1 VNQIKCTKCNEV
13 FTIDETSY
21 NNILKQVR
29 DNDFALAVKEK
40 SEQLRL
46 QHQKDLEIADVRA
59 QTVLKTALA
68 EKETTIANLQN
79 EVDNFDREKE
89 IVKQLTQ
96 AEMKE
101 RINELEQLNLKLGS
115 QIKEVQ
121 KEKEL
126 EFNQVIANKERDY
139 NELKSELTTMKSR
152 FDDQKKIAVQETE
165 KSLQTEISTLKEHN
179 TKLKNEVATVV
190 KEKDFELIQKMT
202 DKEREIDNLNS
213 QLEAHEIKS
222 KLEKTA
228 IKERYEVQL
237 KDRDNEITR
246 IQEFKAKQNV
256 KLLGESLEQH
266 CENSFNSIRMT
277 AFPRA
282 EFGKDSDVST
292 GTKGDYIYRE
302 YDEFGTEIISIMFE
316 MKNEA
321 SATATKKKNDDF
333 LAKLHKDRND
343 KVCEYAIL
351 VSVLESE
358 NEFYNNGI
366 VDVSY
371 RYPKMYVI
379 RPQFFIPIITL
390 LRNAALKSAE
400 YKNEVELIK
409 QQNIDVVNFEDKLTD
424 FKKRFGM
431 HYLNSSKQ
439 FETATKEIDNA
450 IDHLNKIK
458 EALRLT
464 TVHLGRANTVAE
476 DLSVKK
482 LVRGNKTMKAEFE
495 KTKLIANDDMR
506 IYQPHGEPNLVLEVD
521 EYSERDGV
529 EKGVIADE

>member
-1 VNQIKCTKCNEV
+1 MNQIKCTKCNEV

-29 DNDFALAVKEK
+29 DNEFAVAVSEK
-40 SEQLRL
+40 SEQLQL
-46 QHQKDLEIADVRA
+46 QYQKDLEIADVKA
-59 QTVLKTALA
+59 QTALKTALA
-68 EKETTIANLQN
+68 TKESEIAELKSV
-79 EVDNFDREKE
+79 VDGFDREKE
-89 IVKQLTQ
+89 LVKQLTQ
-96 AEMKE
+96 AEMQEK
-101 RINELEQLNLKLGS
+101 INQLEQFNLKLES
-115 QIKEVQ
+115 QVQ
-121 KEKEL
+121 AVEKEKEL
-126 EFNQVIANKERDY
+126 EFNQKLADKERDY
-139 NELKSELTTMKSR
+139 NELKSELATMKSR
-152 FDDQKKIAVQETE
+152 FDDQKKIAIQETE
-165 KSLQTEISTLKEHN
+165 KNLQLEISVLKESN
-179 TKLKNEVATVV
+179 AKLENAVRVV
-190 KEKDFELIQKMT
+190 EKEKDFELTQKLT
-202 DKEREIDNLNS
+202 DKNRELDKLNS
-213 QLEAHEIKS
+213 QLEAHAMKAE
-222 KLEKTA
+222 LEQAA

-237 KDRDNEITR
+237 KDRDAEIAR
-246 IQEFKAKQNV
+246 IQDFKAKQSV

-266 CENSFNSIRMT
+266 CENAFNSIRMT

-282 EFGKDSDVST
+282 EFGKDSDITT

-321 SATATKKKNDDF
+321 DMTATKKKNEDF
-333 LAKLHKDRND
+333 LAKLHKDRTD
-343 KVCEYAIL
+343 KACEYAIL

-371 RYPKMYVI
+371 KYPQMYVI
-379 RPQFFIPIITL
+379 RPQFFIPMITL

-400 YKNEVELIK
+400 YKHEVELIK
-409 QQNIDVVNFEDKLTD
+409 QQNVDVVNFEDKLND

-431 HYLNSSKQ
+431 HYMNSSKQ

-482 LVRGNKTMKAEFE
+482 LVRGNKTMKAEFD
-495 KTKLIANDDMR
+495 KAKLIANDSMR
-506 IYQPHGEPNLVLEVD
+506 IYHPDGEEDLVLDVASGEV
-521 EYSERDGV
+521 E
-529 EKGVIADE
+529 